1 MSSYWK
7 DGTVGFH
14 IVGSVIAYALLVF
27 ILFKLIG
34 LFLLLNCNE
43 NQKAL
48 RREQLKFVTE
58 KILVAAGLALVLGAI
73 LFFVIFFGLMLI
85 SGNLFDINSVIYSV
99 LDRQFFILALLMAS
113 VNSVLIFYIFF
124 NGDSYHTLKQFLEL
138 SGKTGD
144 SKKKSK
150 K

>member
-1 MSSYWK
+1 MSSYGE
-7 DGTVGFH
+7 DGSVGFH
-14 IVGSVIAYALLVF
+14 IVGSIIAYALLVF
-27 ILFKLIG
+27 IIFKLIG

-43 NQKAL
+43 SQKPL

-58 KILVAAGLALVLGAI
+58 KILVATGLALVLGAI
-73 LFFVIFFGLMLI
+73 LFFAIFFGLILI

-124 NGDSYHTLKQFLEL
+124 NGDSHNNLKQFLEL
-138 SGKTGD
+138 REETKS
-144 SKKKSK
+144 SKSK
-150 K
+150 N